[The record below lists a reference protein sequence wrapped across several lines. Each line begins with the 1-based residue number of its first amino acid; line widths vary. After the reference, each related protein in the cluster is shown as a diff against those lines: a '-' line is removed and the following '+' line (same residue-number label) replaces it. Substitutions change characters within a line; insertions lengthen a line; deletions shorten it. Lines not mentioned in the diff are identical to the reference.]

1 LYGVFCAQD
10 HTRTPTSQTKN
21 NYILIPLPPLTV
33 HPTTPTMS
41 EDFAQQAEHADVI
54 NSALSDSAHRE
65 KKVVYVGNIREDA
78 TQEQL
83 RILFIPFGPI
93 TQVQI
98 PLDYKSQRNKGF
110 GFVSF
115 EDRDDAAHARENMH
129 NAEFQGRHLNV
140 AVARPI
146 RVKLGSSTA
155 VWSHVDGAGNLNDGT
170 SSSVATDAMQ
180 AMDTSR

>member
-1 LYGVFCAQD
+1 
-10 HTRTPTSQTKN
+10 
-21 NYILIPLPPLTV
+21 
-33 HPTTPTMS
+33 MS
-41 EDFAQQAEHADVI
+41 EALEEEFAEQAEHADVI

-65 KKVVYVGNIREDA
+65 KKVVYVGNIREDT

-115 EDRDDAAHARENMH
+115 EDRDDAAQARENMH
-129 NAEFQGRHLNV
+129 NAEFQGRCLNV

-155 VWSHVDGAGNLNDGT
+155 VWSHVDGAGNVNIGAGNNDQPD
-170 SSSVATDAMQ
+170 VDAMQ
-180 AMDTSR
+180 AMDAGR